1 MTANRMLV
9 VGATSVA
16 TQDLIAIVRETPD
29 WEVVGLCRNPPATA
43 PAGVRYVA
51 ADLTDADACR
61 RAVAGAG
68 ITHLV
73 YAARA
78 KHQLYTTLAPHAR
91 IGIEDVGPN
100 LSMLRNIV
108 EACEGPGLRHV
119 HAVAGGKWYGMH
131 LGPYATPARE
141 SDPGH
146 LPPNFYF
153 AHQSY
158 LETRSAEQGWTWS
171 TSRPNIISGVTPGFG
186 TNLLSALGAYAAICR
201 HLGRPFDFP
210 GKPGNFTSLQ
220 EMTEARQLAEAIF
233 WMCRTPQA
241 QNNAYNVINGD
252 LIRWENV
259 WPLLAEHF
267 GMKPGRVRHFS
278 LVQWMADKGPVWD
291 EIVATHGLKP
301 QKIEQVASW
310 GFADF
315 LLSWD
320 FDVISSTTKIRQ
332 AGFHR
337 TVDTETMILAQLGE
351 YRRLKL
357 LP

>member
-1 MTANRMLV
+1 MTTNRMLV
-9 VGATSVA
+9 AGATGVA
-16 TQDLIAIVRETPD
+16 TQSLIEIVRQTPG
-29 WEVVGLCRNPPATA
+29 WEVVGLCRTPPATA
-43 PAGVRYVA
+43 PEGVRFVSV
-51 ADLTDADACR
+51 DLNDAEACG

-73 YAARA
+73 YGARA
-78 KHQLYTTLAPHAR
+78 KHALYTTLAPHAR

-100 LSMLRNIV
+100 MAMLRNIV
-108 EACEGPGLRHV
+108 EACEGPALQHV
-119 HAVAGGKWYGMH
+119 HALAGGKWYGMH
-131 LGPYATPARE
+131 LGPYTTPARE

-153 AHQSY
+153 SQQAY
-158 LETRSAEQGWTWS
+158 LESRSVSGGWTWS

-186 TNLLSALGAYAAICR
+186 TNLLSTLGAYAAICC
-201 HLGRPFDFP
+201 HLDRPFDFP

-233 WMCRTPQA
+233 WMSRTPEA

-252 LIRWENV
+252 LFRWENV

-267 GMKPGRVRHFS
+267 GVKPGRPRHFA
-278 LVQWMADKGPVWD
+278 LVQWMVDKGPVWD
-291 EIVATHGLKP
+291 EIVRNHGLRP
-301 QKIEQVASW
+301 LSIEQVASW

-337 TVDTETMILAQLGE
+337 TVDTESMILSQLNE
-351 YRRLKL
+351 YRRLKV